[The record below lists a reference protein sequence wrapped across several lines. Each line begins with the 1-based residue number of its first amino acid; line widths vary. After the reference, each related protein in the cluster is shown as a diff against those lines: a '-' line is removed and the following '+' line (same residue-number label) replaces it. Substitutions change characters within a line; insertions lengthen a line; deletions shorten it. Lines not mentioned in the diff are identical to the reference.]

1 MVLEDFPRLASQFKK
16 FVIGLSG
23 GQDSVAVLHLLSS
36 LRLTNR
42 EGQNVIIDAIHVN
55 HRLQKDAI
63 IFQEFCQSLCS
74 KLQITLHTKCVPYDE
89 REKKELGIEALIEVH
104 NRHELLQALDI
115 GAHLIGINN
124 RNLDDFSENLELT
137 VELSKELPDDIVVI
151 SESGIRTIADVR
163 KLLDH
168 NVDGILVGEAFM
180 SGGFDQNKV
189 SKKIRSFMM
198 VE

>member
-1 MVLEDFPRLASQFKK
+1 MYEYKIKEVSRVVDGDTVDLIIDLGFSLTKKERVRLA
-16 FVIGLSG
+16 G
-23 GQDSVAVLHLLSS
+23 
-36 LRLTNR
+36 
-42 EGQNVIIDAIHVN
+42 IDTPES
-55 HRLQKDAI
+55 RTRDL
-63 IFQEFCQSLCS
+63 E
-74 KLQITLHTKCVPYDE
+74 E
-89 REKKELGIEALIEVH
+89 KELGIEALIEVH